1 MTDMHA
7 ARHARPRG
15 HLRAYILAGLA
26 ALLAGALATAIG
38 TGLVTFDRLPGV
50 TGISVGTDT
59 RSCSVD
65 LIANAVT
72 WGCENTR

>member
-1 MTDMHA
+1 MHT

-26 ALLAGALATAIG
+26 ALLAAALITALG

-50 TGISVGTDT
+50 TGVSIGTDT
-59 RSCSVD
+59 SYCSVD
-65 LIANAVT
+65 LIANALT
-72 WGCENTR
+72 WGCEHAR